1 MCERFIPV
9 GLLSGKPV
17 SRRRCFPLS
26 AVFWAFLPQ
35 VLTRTLAR
43 RLMRRV
49 VTAVDFPPNNVNG
62 SENGAFIPN
71 IVWERVDDVIT
82 ELFGGEILVRG

>member
-1 MCERFIPV
+1 
-9 GLLSGKPV
+9 
-17 SRRRCFPLS
+17 
-26 AVFWAFLPQ
+26 
-35 VLTRTLAR
+35 
-43 RLMRRV
+43 MRRV